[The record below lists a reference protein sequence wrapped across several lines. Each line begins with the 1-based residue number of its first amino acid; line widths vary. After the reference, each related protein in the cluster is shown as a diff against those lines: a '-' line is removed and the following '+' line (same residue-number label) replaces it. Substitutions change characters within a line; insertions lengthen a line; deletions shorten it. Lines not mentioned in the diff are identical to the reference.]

1 MSDTAK
7 KSFVAEAMVISVS
20 NLIVKLIG
28 VFFKIPMSNMLQ
40 EGMGVFNAAYSIYA
54 MLYMVSTSGLPVAI
68 SRMVS
73 ASAKRGRSR
82 EVENI
87 YKVGSLM
94 FGAIGLVCTL
104 VMFFGS
110 DAIAV
115 YSKHEDAALA
125 MKIIAP
131 TLFLVCISSAARGYF
146 QGLRNMLP
154 TAISQFIEAFFK
166 MVIGISAAFIAVKS
180 GASPAVSAAC
190 GISGLTAGTLLS
202 ALFLLWWKKVADSG
216 RKRPLSG
223 GTSRLRV
230 LGKRLAV
237 IAVPVTITSS
247 ALYFSQFLD
256 TLVINKRLIAS
267 GLSADVAERLYSSY
281 TTLSLSLSDIL
292 PSTLV
297 FPLAISIL
305 PAVSAALSAGD
316 RSGAKKY
323 IRDSIRMS
331 TIIGMPCA
339 FGLAAVARQAI
350 SLIYG
355 PNWGRQIEL
364 AGGTYTPVE
373 IAANALSILSVGIIF
388 ISLLSTTNALLQAC
402 GTSYLPMVSVVSG
415 VVVLVAVEI
424 VLVGIPAVGI
434 YGAPIATLACY
445 VTALALN
452 MFFLKK
458 YHGVRLSFKWVFLK
472 PLICALMCGVA
483 AYAVVIAFSVAPDTR
498 LWAGITLA
506 CAGVVGVT
514 VYVVSMCALNGITKN
529 EIFLLPKGRT
539 IYSILVRTGLMKVE

>member
-1 MSDTAK
+1 MTDTAK

-20 NLIVKLIG
+20 NLAVKLIG
-28 VFFKIPMSNMLQ
+28 VLFKIPMSNMLQ

-73 ASAKRGRSR
+73 ASAKRGRTL

-87 YKVGSLM
+87 YKIGSMM
-94 FGAIGLVCTL
+94 FGIIGLICSL

-125 MKIIAP
+125 MKIISP

-146 QGLRNMLP
+146 QGRRNMLP
-154 TAISQFIEAFFK
+154 TAVSQFIEAFLK
-166 MVIGISAAFIAVKS
+166 MLIGIAAAFVAVRS

-190 GISGLTAGTLLS
+190 GISGLTVGTLIS
-202 ALFLLWWKKVADSG
+202 ALFLLWWKKVADSA
-216 RKRPLSG
+216 RKKPLSG

-230 LGKRLAV
+230 LAKRLAA
-237 IAVPVTITSS
+237 IAIPVTITSS

-256 TLVINKRLIAS
+256 TLVINKRLIDAGFS
-267 GLSADVAERLYSSY
+267 PELAERLYSAY
-281 TTLSLSLSDIL
+281 TTLSLSLADIL

-316 RSGAKKY
+316 RKGAHRY

-355 PNWGRQIEL
+355 PGWGSPLNLPEGVR
-364 AGGTYTPVE
+364 APVDV
-373 IAANALSILSVGIIF
+373 AANALAILSIGIIF
-388 ISLLSTTNALLQAC
+388 ISLLSTSNALLQAC
-402 GTSYLPMVSVVSG
+402 GTSYLPLISILCG
-415 VVVLVAVEI
+415 VVVLVVTEV
-424 VLVGIPAVGI
+424 VLVGIPSVGI

-445 VTALALN
+445 VVALTLN
-452 MFFLKK
+452 LYFLKK
-458 YHGVRLSFKWVFLK
+458 YHGFSASFRSVFLR
-472 PLICALMCGVA
+472 PLICAVMCGVS
-483 AYAVVIAFSVAPDTR
+483 AYAVVIAFSAMPDTR
-498 LWAGITLA
+498 LWAGITLV
-506 CAGVVGVT
+506 CAGGVGVA
-514 VYVVSMCALNGITKN
+514 VYVVAMCAFNGISKN
-529 EIFLLPKGRT
+529 EVYLLPKGRT
-539 IYSILVRTGLMKVE
+539 IYSILVRAGLMKAE